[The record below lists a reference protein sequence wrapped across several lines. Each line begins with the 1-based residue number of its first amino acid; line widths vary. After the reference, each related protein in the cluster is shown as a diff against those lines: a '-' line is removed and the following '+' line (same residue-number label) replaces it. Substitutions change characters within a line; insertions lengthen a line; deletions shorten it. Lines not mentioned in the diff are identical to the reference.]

1 MTKYIIVTYY
11 KIQNAVFLIP
21 KYTYN
26 ISKYG
31 KNNTIPIKSQI
42 VCSKRSILLY
52 VKSTSKVNK

>member
-11 KIQNAVFLIP
+11 KIQNADFLLP
-21 KYTYN
+21 KYTCN
-26 ISKYG
+26 ILKYG